1 VLKYIFVIHNT
12 SDFADRTNLTVP
24 FRRAPVSD
32 TKTKWRKKTL
42 MQWSCVM
49 KLYYSVGLTTLK
61 IPLGAAHE
69 QMKCV
74 SDQPRNDCFGDH

>member
-1 VLKYIFVIHNT
+1 
-12 SDFADRTNLTVP
+12 
-24 FRRAPVSD
+24 
-32 TKTKWRKKTL
+32 

>member
-1 VLKYIFVIHNT
+1 
-12 SDFADRTNLTVP
+12 
-24 FRRAPVSD
+24 
-32 TKTKWRKKTL
+32 

-61 IPLGAAHE
+61 IPLGAARE